1 MMKTTI
7 SEIMGWSW
15 SCSDD
20 LTAANQDRQAW
31 DGGNQPT
38 QKLPWHGGKNEN
50 IRILNVPET
59 PGSRSPTAVS
69 KLLKETE
76 LGQRRSDRSVT
87 QGSPHKEARWCHC
100 GESTLL
106 SRQCR
111 SPSPCQGVQSS
122 PVQRNRHLLI
132 PRLLLHKPDLHS
144 VKSSD
149 CSVDEMAF
157 TMAFPIQHDSK
168 TTVLKPRESE
178 SLCENQNPTRST
190 KWLTMIS
197 VRVI

>member
-106 SRQCR
+106 SRLCW

-132 PRLLLHKPDLHS
+132 PRFYKIHTSQICIQWSQATALWTRWHS
-144 VKSSD
+144 LWPFLSS
-149 CSVDEMAF
+149 
-157 TMAFPIQHDSK
+157 
-168 TTVLKPRESE
+168 TTPK
-178 SLCENQNPTRST
+178 QQF
-190 KWLTMIS
+190 
-197 VRVI
+197 